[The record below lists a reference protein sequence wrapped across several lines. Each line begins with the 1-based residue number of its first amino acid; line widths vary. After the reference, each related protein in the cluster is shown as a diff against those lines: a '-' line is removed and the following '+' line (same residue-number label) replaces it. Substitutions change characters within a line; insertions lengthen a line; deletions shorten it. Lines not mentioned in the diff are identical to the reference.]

1 MLISESLSENFKLGD
16 LTRCSD
22 AVKFHGIE
30 NIPREE
36 KSLSALVSLAEE
48 ILEPV
53 VTMYGFPQLT
63 MGFCSPAVQRLMKQG
78 IAPGL
83 DQHAAHELNSRG
95 KPLCPRGGA
104 ACDFFIDGQG
114 SLGVAQWLVINLK
127 FDRLYFYGDDRPIHA
142 SWSKSPSRSVV
153 LVKRSHRTGR
163 RFPSSISISDFLALS
178 R

>member
-1 MLISESLSENFKLGD
+1 VIDQLSEHFTLGD
-16 LTRCSD
+16 LTKCPETLRGS
-22 AVKFHGIE
+22 GIL
-30 NIPREE
+30 NIPREPASIQALR
-36 KSLSALVSLAEE
+36 SLCME

-53 VTMYGFPQLT
+53 VLRFGIPTLT
-63 MGFCSPAVQRLMKQG
+63 VGFCGPSLQRRMKSG
-78 IAPGL
+78 IAPSR

-95 KPLCPRGGA
+95 KPVCPRGGA
-104 ACDFFIDGQG
+104 ACDFSIDGQG
-114 SLGVAQWLVINLK
+114 SLRVAQWLVSNLE

-142 SWSKSPSRSVV
+142 SWSKTPSRSVV